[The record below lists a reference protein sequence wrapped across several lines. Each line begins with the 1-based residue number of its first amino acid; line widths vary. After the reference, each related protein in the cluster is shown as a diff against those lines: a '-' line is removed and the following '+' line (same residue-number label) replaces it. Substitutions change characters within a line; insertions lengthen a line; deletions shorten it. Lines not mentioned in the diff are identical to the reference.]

1 LVVADKTEFVETA
14 DIVVV
19 GIAGVVAA
27 EIDMVV
33 VDTSCDHYYSLVVDC
48 IDMDAFY
55 HSEIVHFDDDIGFD
69 IADIDFVVPD
79 VAVPFARRLEPWAYR
94 HLFRLAYA
102 ILVSWI
108 SLAFVIVAL
117 VQVE

>member
-1 LVVADKTEFVETA
+1 MLTFVSFVSKEPWELASDQSVDYKYWAAKSNQSPCKLLDLVVADKTEFVETA

-55 HSEIVHFDDDIGFD
+55 HSVTGQL
-69 IADIDFVVPD
+69 
-79 VAVPFARRLEPWAYR
+79 R
-94 HLFRLAYA
+94 
-102 ILVSWI
+102 S
-108 SLAFVIVAL
+108 S
-117 VQVE
+117 